1 VLPERAGE
9 VRVIRETEI
18 GGKPREVIFAADK
31 AVKRG
36 ADPQLRPVAGNTPAG
51 GGGERA
57 AEMVRGD
64 RQFGRELVQ
73 RERRV
78 VGERPSRI
86 PHKAPG
92 ISTDPPNMWLPRWV
106 ADA

>member
-1 VLPERAGE
+1 
-9 VRVIRETEI
+9 
-18 GGKPREVIFAADK
+18 
-31 AVKRG
+31 
-36 ADPQLRPVAGNTPAG
+36 
-51 GGGERA
+51 
-57 AEMVRGD
+57 MVRGD